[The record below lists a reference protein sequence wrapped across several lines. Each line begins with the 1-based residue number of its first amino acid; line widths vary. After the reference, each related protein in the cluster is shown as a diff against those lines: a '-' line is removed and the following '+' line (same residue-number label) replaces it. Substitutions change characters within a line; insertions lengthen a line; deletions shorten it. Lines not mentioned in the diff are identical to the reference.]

1 MKKFYIFILTVV
13 MFSSAVIIAQIK
25 LPSFISDNMVLQQNF
40 DAPIWGWAEPGTQI
54 TINENWSNSK
64 YETFADDK
72 GKWQTIIKTP
82 SAGGP
87 YFLKINDKTISNI
100 LIGEVWICSGQS
112 NMQWALSQTDNAE
125 EEIANAV
132 NDNIRLFYVARDNAD
147 CPNID
152 VYGKWEE
159 CSPKSASSFSAVA
172 YHFGK
177 ELNKELNIPIG
188 LIHTSWGGS
197 SAQAWVNHNF
207 LESTEEGRYYIEKY
221 DEKIRNTDPGINPRN
236 HQSPS
241 SLYNGMLKPLIPF
254 GIRGAIW
261 YQGES
266 NTGEHYMYKNLMETL
281 ITNWRTEWNQGDF
294 PFYFVQIAPFN
305 YQTEIIGAAL
315 RDAQRASLEI
325 PNTGMAVTLDI
336 GNQNDIHP
344 TNKLDVG
351 KRLSLWAL
359 ANTYGKKDLVYSGP
373 LYKRMEIDGKQ
384 IKLDFEHVGK
394 GLVCKGE
401 KLSHFI
407 IAGKDKVF
415 HPAEAYIENNT
426 VIVSSK
432 NVESPTAVRY
442 AFNNGDEPNLF
453 NKDGLPASTFRTDNW
468 DILTEKATI
477 ISKFDPLTKE
487 IFVEMKTNND
497 NVIKY
502 TLDGSEP
509 NESSPEYTTPVKIE
523 KTSEIKTKVF
533 VNNEPSS
540 VTSASTIKKHLAVGK
555 KVTYN
560 NIYSQKYPGGNEYS
574 LVNSLTGSKDFKDG
588 NWQGFEGVDFE
599 VIIDLEYQTK
609 ISTIDIDF
617 LQNVGSWIILPTY
630 VKIFSSSDGLSFKEI
645 NTIDNDIP
653 ISSSGDIKKTFD
665 FTFNNLQTRYLKILA
680 KSSGKLPG
688 WHQGA
693 GNDSWLFV
701 DEIIIN

>member
-1 MKKFYIFILTVV
+1 MKKLFLSLLTLLL
-13 MFSSAVIIAQIK
+13 FSSTIIIAQIK

-40 DAPIWGWAEPGTQI
+40 ESPIWGWAIPGTKI
-54 TINENWSNSK
+54 TIVENWSNNK
-64 YETFADDK
+64 YETFTDDT
-72 GKWQTIIKTP
+72 GKWETVIKTP

-87 YFLKINDKTISNI
+87 YFLKINEKTISNV

-125 EEIANAV
+125 EEIANAG
-132 NDNIRLFYVARDNAD
+132 NNNIRLFYVARDNAD
-147 CPNID
+147 CPNLD
-152 VYGKWEE
+152 VYGRWVE
-159 CSPKSASSFSAVA
+159 CSSTSASSFSAVA
-172 YHFGK
+172 YYFGK
-177 ELNKELNIPIG
+177 ELNNELNIPIG

-197 SAQAWVNHNF
+197 SAQAWVNHSV
-207 LESTEEGRYYIEKY
+207 LESTVEGKYYIEKY

-266 NTGEHYMYKNLMETL
+266 NVGEHYMYKDLMETM
-281 ITNWRTEWNQGDF
+281 ITNWRTEWKQGDF
-294 PFYFVQIAPFN
+294 PFYFVQIAPYN
-305 YQTEIIGAAL
+305 YETEIIGAAL

-336 GNQNDIHP
+336 GNPNDIHP

-373 LYKRMEIDGKQ
+373 LYKAMEIDDNQ
-384 IKLDFEHVGK
+384 IKLEFEHIGK
-394 GLVCKGE
+394 GLVCKGD

-426 VIVSSK
+426 VVVTSK
-432 NVESPTAVRY
+432 NVDSPVALRY

-468 DILTEKATI
+468 DILTEKAEI
-477 ISKFDPLTKE
+477 ISKFNPALKN

-497 NVIKY
+497 NIIRY
-502 TLDGSEP
+502 SIDGSEP
-509 NESSPEYTTPVKIE
+509 NKLSPIYTDPIKIE
-523 KTSEIKTKVF
+523 KSTEIKTKVF
-533 VNNEPSS
+533 VKNEPSS
-540 VTSASTIKKHLAVGK
+540 VTSSTKIEKHLAVGK
-555 KVTYN
+555 
-560 NIYSQKYPGGNEYS
+560 NIEYKNQYSPKYPGGNEFG
-574 LVNSLTGSKDFKDG
+574 LVNSLIGSEEFNDG
-588 NWQGFEGVDFE
+588 NWQGFEGEDLE
-599 VIIDLEYQTK
+599 VIIDLENQTDISK
-609 ISTIDIDF
+609 ISINF
-617 LQNVGSWIILPTY
+617 LQNVNSWIISPTF
-630 VKIFSSSDGLSFKEI
+630 VQIFTSNDGLNFEEI
-645 NTIDNDIP
+645 THKDNDIP
-653 ISSSGDIKKTFD
+653 VSNMGDIIKTFD
-665 FTFNNLQTRYLKILA
+665 FALNKINTKYIKVFA
-680 KSSGKLPG
+680 KNYGLLPDWHPGSGNRT
-688 WHQGA
+688 WI
-693 GNDSWLFV
+693 FV